1 MHTLNF
7 KYRTSPI
14 TDRIVQLLKEG
25 PLTSSEVQKQF
36 EPGMWS
42 KVRSKLSRLYR
53 YGHLVRSPFKTSQ
66 GYIYSLPEHKDKILN
81 KLQQIVPAY
90 VRNSL
95 QLILTQKK
103 IFTLNELVELTNGN
117 FETMEYYLTQ
127 VFSRQLNWIKNSYY
141 KGFKIFWSSNFDKEG
156 LLEDFVKRLS
166 EVHRNIKVQGKE
178 FEKEVERLLDRYLLN
193 LPIKVEK
200 DSTGTP
206 SGKYFDLSYKLYLFD
221 QPIHLKVEI
230 KSYIPNLY
238 QVALFY
244 KKFREF
250 KYGSVVPVMIAPAFP
265 SVVYQTFGDTVYLLP
280 LRKLEEIT
288 KVVLSTRSIQ

>member
-1 MHTLNF
+1 
-7 KYRTSPI
+7 
-14 TDRIVQLLKEG
+14 
-25 PLTSSEVQKQF
+25 
-36 EPGMWS
+36 
-42 KVRSKLSRLYR
+42 
-53 YGHLVRSPFKTSQ
+53 
-66 GYIYSLPEHKDKILN
+66 
-81 KLQQIVPAY
+81 
-90 VRNSL
+90 
-95 QLILTQKK
+95 
-103 IFTLNELVELTNGN
+103 
-117 FETMEYYLTQ
+117 

-141 KGFKIFWSSNFDKEG
+141 KGFKIFWNSNFDKEG

-244 KKFREF
+244 KKVREF